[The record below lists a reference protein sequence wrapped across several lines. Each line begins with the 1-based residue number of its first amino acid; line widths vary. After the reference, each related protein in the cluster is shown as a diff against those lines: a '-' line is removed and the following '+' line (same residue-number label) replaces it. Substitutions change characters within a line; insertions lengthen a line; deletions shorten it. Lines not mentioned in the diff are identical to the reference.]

1 MILKLLPISLI
12 QCALL
17 TGGQVLMKYGLT
29 EAAVHQLAVRL
40 LWTLLCGRLH
50 SVDVYRQE
58 LSFQHGLSDGQPELC
73 DGHVCRHHFLS
84 RTNSPAAMDRCI
96 PDTDGLRAHCTI
108 N

>member
-29 EAAVHQLAVRL
+29 EVGDFSFTWQYFHRL
-40 LWTLLCGRLH
+40 FTN
-50 SVDVYRQE
+50 
-58 LSFQHGLSDGQPELC
+58 QHGLSDGQPELC